1 MLNKLR
7 PLKLIKIKVNKRCA
21 KNINMCYNVKYFMA
35 RLEYTKERVIKL
47 LYLILTK
54 S

>member
-21 KNINMCYNVKYFMA
+21 KNINMCYNECE
-35 RLEYTKERVIKL
+35 RCYT
-47 LYLILTK
+47 YG
-54 S
+54 